1 MILHPPPGRGPVSER
16 RKPVSR
22 AKYQLRR
29 ALLFQK
35 KKNCLAAGSACIP
48 SNLTSWAG
56 EGNQTNTS
64 DCSLGSNNWTFT
76 YVPVYVMAISV
87 LGIALNIFVLM
98 VFIFHKKPCSVPE
111 IYLSNLAAADLLLV
125 FFLPFWAVSAWKRFE
140 WIFGSAL
147 CKMVNV
153 GILMHFYC
161 SIYFLVLVNIDR
173 YLALVHPLS
182 HKTIRRPKFAKIS
195 CLLVWILGFVL
206 SVPKLINREL
216 VPHDNI
222 IKCAEKYDTIYAT
235 SEYILVFM
243 LIIPISIII
252 FCTVKILQTLRSRF
266 MEREKTKDKYK
277 RATTLVRAVLLVFLI
292 CWLPFHLLR
301 ILSRLRSA
309 GFLIS
314 CSSIITIYFCEQI
327 FLYLAFFN
335 SVLNPVLYVI
345 AGKNFRKKVKEVFN
359 HWNHWL
365 LRSE

>member
-1 MILHPPPGRGPVSER
+1 M
-16 RKPVSR
+16 
-22 AKYQLRR
+22 
-29 ALLFQK
+29 ALLTT
-35 KKNCLAAGSACIP
+35 SIP

-56 EGNQTNTS
+56 DVNKTNTS
-64 DCSLGSNNWTFT
+64 DCSLASDDWTFT
-76 YVPVYVMAISV
+76 YVPVYIMVISV

-125 FFLPFWAVSAWKRFE
+125 SFLPFWAVSVWKRFE

-153 GILMHFYC
+153 GIMMNVYC
-161 SIYFLVLVNIDR
+161 SIYFLVLVSIDR
-173 YLALVHPLS
+173 YLALVYPLS

-216 VPHDNI
+216 VLHGNI
-222 IKCAEKYDTIYAT
+222 TKCGEKDKTISDTC
-235 SEYILVFM
+235 EYMISVLAFILPV
-243 LIIPISIII
+243 SIII

-266 MEREKTKDKYK
+266 MEGGKTKDKDK
-277 RATTLVRAVLLVFLI
+277 RATTLVLAVLLAFLI
-292 CWLPFHLLR
+292 CWLPFHLLK
-301 ILSRLRSA
+301 IPSQLQSA
-309 GFLIS
+309 GILTS
-314 CSSIITIYFCEQI
+314 CSSRKTIHFCGQI

-359 HWNHWL
+359 HWNL
-365 LRSE
+365 KRNSTFSVTSTSTKLSKSVKSQLTLS